1 MGKKKIELKKKEP
14 NKHIIEIILD
24 DDKESLAIN
33 TTDIKSNDDAVKLIK
48 MMITT
53 LSSMAASFGIDEE
66 QLLNALD
73 TGIHEA
79 KKDKEKIDKD
89 KTK

>member
-1 MGKKKIELKKKEP
+1 MKKKIELKKKKD

-24 DDKESLAIN
+24 DEKEALSIN

-53 LSSMAASFGIDEE
+53 LSSMTVSFGIDEE

-79 KKDKEKIDKD
+79 KKDNKKIDKSKD
-89 KTK
+89 K